1 MQENTLKG
9 SVTMDK
15 KEYTTL
21 YYLTMEGHPMARTA
35 LLFAVFALL
44 DLTAII
50 LAARAA
56 FLQEG
61 AQLLLNIICL
71 FVLLGF
77 TFFNLGQVFRGRK
90 KVSKM
95 VDELF
100 AAGEMQAAKV
110 CYELSDGGLL
120 VSETKRCPFKAI
132 AGVRTNGSDVV
143 VYLANQKDAYLLPK
157 GCFGVPTGQVLA
169 VFKKNL
175 NKKQIFYML

>member
-1 MQENTLKG
+1 MEENTLRA
-9 SVTMDK
+9 SVTMDR

-21 YYLTMEGHPMARTA
+21 YYLTMEGHPMARTV
-35 LLFAVFALL
+35 LLFAVFAAL
-44 DLTAII
+44 DFGAII
-50 LAARAA
+50 LSARAA
-56 FLQEG
+56 FLQENT
-61 AQLLLNIICL
+61 QLLLNVICL
-71 FVLLGF
+71 AVLLGF
-77 TFFNLGQVFRGRK
+77 TGFNLSQVFRGKK

-100 AAGEMQAAKV
+100 AAGEMQAARV
-110 CYELSDGGLL
+110 SYELSDWGLV
-120 VSETKRCPFKAI
+120 VSQTKRCPFKSI
-132 AGVRTNGSDVV
+132 AGVRTNGGDVV